1 MRTAKASEGITPITR
16 SIALCSGWAIAE
28 ICRERLRLNA
38 GARALR
44 SVIGPRIRLKR
55 TPTLRFVRDES
66 IERAVRIEQ
75 VIAELAETLPAPT
88 EPATTG
94 HRFAFAGVAASGDGT
109 LSERYKAIRR
119 DEFGS

>member
-1 MRTAKASEGITPITR
+1 MSVTVDLPPATLARLEAEASRRGVGIDI
-16 SIALCSGWAIAE
+16 
-28 ICRERLRLNA
+28 
-38 GARALR
+38 
-44 SVIGPRIRLKR
+44 
-55 TPTLRFVRDES
+55 
-66 IERAVRIEQ
+66 

-88 EPATTG
+88 GPATTG